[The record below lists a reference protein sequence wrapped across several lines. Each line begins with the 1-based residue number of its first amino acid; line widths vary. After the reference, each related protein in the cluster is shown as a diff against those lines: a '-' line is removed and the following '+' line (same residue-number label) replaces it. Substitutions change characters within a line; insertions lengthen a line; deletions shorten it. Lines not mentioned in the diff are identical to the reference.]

1 MNELENL
8 ITTIAATKNAL
19 KNDAQRL
26 LLSYFKDKLPAS
38 VNAVRWTQ
46 YSPHFNDG
54 EPCTF
59 SVNEPY
65 FDVEG
70 VDEDSEGW
78 YSDYEDGFYSCDY
91 RNKDAVDVEN
101 FEKLFGSIPDE
112 VYEYAFGDGY
122 QITIRRGAHDSLQ
135 VDVDEYYHD

>member
-8 ITTIAATKNAL
+8 IATITATKNAL

-26 LLSYFKDKLPAS
+26 LLEYFKDKLPAS

-54 EPCTF
+54 DPCTF
-59 SVNEPY
+59 GVYDPY

-70 VDEDSEGW
+70 VDDDSEGW
-78 YSDYEDGFYSCDY
+78 YGDGDGFYSIAWNNNDY
-91 RNKDAVDVEN
+91 NDIKE
-101 FEKLFGSIPDE
+101 FEKLFSSIPNE

-122 QITIRRGAHDSLQ
+122 QITIRRADGSLLVAVDHCDHD
-135 VDVDEYYHD
+135 

>member
-1 MNELENL
+1 MSELENL
-8 ITTIAATKNAL
+8 IDTITATKNAL

-26 LLSYFKDKLPAS
+26 LLAYFKDKLPVS

-59 SVNEPY
+59 RVNEPY
-65 FDVEG
+65 FNVEG

-78 YSDYEDGFYSCDY
+78 YEEYDGFYSRSYKNDG
-91 RNKDAVDVEN
+91 AADVKA

-122 QITIRRGAHDSLQ
+122 QITIRRADGSLLVSVDWCDHD
-135 VDVDEYYHD
+135 